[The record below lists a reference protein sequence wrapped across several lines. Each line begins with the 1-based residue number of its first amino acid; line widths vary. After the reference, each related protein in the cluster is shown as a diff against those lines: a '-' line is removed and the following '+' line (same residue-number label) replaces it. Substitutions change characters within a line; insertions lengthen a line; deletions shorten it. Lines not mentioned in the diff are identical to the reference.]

1 MTTQSSSSASPIPT
15 RLVSLRNWSL
25 LLGGGMYVGGIFLH
39 LARIHVT
46 GVRVTA
52 LGLITL
58 ALALRTVEQLRS
70 GTAYARGKPY
80 ARDQQP
86 EVYWRIVVVFIVAIG
101 ILLWLI
107 SALLRGTIAGA

>member
-1 MTTQSSSSASPIPT
+1 MFF
-15 RLVSLRNWSL
+15 
-25 LLGGGMYVGGIFLH
+25 GGMLLS
-39 LARIHVT
+39 LAGFHVT

-58 ALALRTVEQLRS
+58 ALVLRTVEQLRS
-70 GTAYARGKPY
+70 RTAYARGKHY

-86 EVYWRIVVVFIVAIG
+86 EWYWRIVITFMVAIG